1 MSSEDWF
8 TVCRTTGT
16 NGLFPMSVGIN
27 IGIWDI
33 AGAVGPWAMSTSHRR
48 NCTESH
54 DIGFQLAW
62 HKPSLD
68 TCNTGDASVETSLT
82 SLTVRTVSLLPPSQR
97 QRKSAAKVLPRMSW
111 GHLRTSED
119 IWGHH
124 TDLPVEIQHGS
135 NQIKSDQHGWAF
147 RHQSLYCTWPI
158 LVFFTWCDVWVWCV
172 PERRIDKADAVGL
185 CSTHAWGSSTIPR
198 WKIPFNQAGDH
209 VGKFACELWR
219 RSSLVIL
226 PPLSLSIRYPSFDKG
241 WKSHYPKNK
250 DLCSG
255 YLWLP
260 LGIWAE

>member
-1 MSSEDWF
+1 MTCLPKIDL
-8 TVCRTTGT
+8 CRTTGT

-68 TCNTGDASVETSLT
+68 TCNAGDASVETSLT

-119 IWGHH
+119 IWGHLR
-124 TDLPVEIQHGS
+124 TSYRRSASGNTTWIKSD
-135 NQIKSDQHGWAF
+135 QIFKSDQHGWAF

-158 LVFFTWCDVWVWCV
+158 LVFFTWCDVCQRG
-172 PERRIDKADAVGL
+172 E
-185 CSTHAWGSSTIPR
+185 
-198 WKIPFNQAGDH
+198 
-209 VGKFACELWR
+209 
-219 RSSLVIL
+219 
-226 PPLSLSIRYPSFDKG
+226 
-241 WKSHYPKNK
+241 
-250 DLCSG
+250 
-255 YLWLP
+255 
-260 LGIWAE
+260 

>member
-1 MSSEDWF
+1 
-8 TVCRTTGT
+8 
-16 NGLFPMSVGIN
+16 
-27 IGIWDI
+27 
-33 AGAVGPWAMSTSHRR
+33 MSTSHRR
-48 NCTESH
+48 NSTESH

-82 SLTVRTVSLLPPSQR
+82 SLSEQFLCFRPHNDKEKVQQR
-97 QRKSAAKVLPRMSW
+97 CSHVCPEDIW

-119 IWGHH
+119 IIQ
-124 TDLPVEIQHGS
+124 EICQWKYNMDQIRSNFQIGS
-135 NQIKSDQHGWAF
+135 TWL
-147 RHQSLYCTWPI
+147 SLSPPK
-158 LVFFTWCDVWVWCV
+158 LVLHLANSCFFHLVWCV

-185 CSTHAWGSSTIPR
+185 CSTHAWGSSTIPG

-226 PPLSLSIRYPSFDKG
+226 PPLSLSRLDTHHLTKVGSPIIQKTKIFA
-241 WKSHYPKNK
+241 
-250 DLCSG
+250 LATSG
-255 YLWLP
+255 L